1 MISTKPLRSAIYFLL
16 SPPDKTRMD
25 KNIAELFGVLNTA
38 DLESDGIPEEV
49 TVLLGMSR
57 VGKTTL
63 IRWITS
69 PTSLIGDEDG

>member
-1 MISTKPLRSAIYFLL
+1 
-16 SPPDKTRMD
+16 MD
-25 KNIAELFGVLNTA
+25 KNIAELFRVLNTA

-63 IRWITS
+63 IRWITN
-69 PTSLIGDEDG
+69 PTSLIGNEDRQCIYVDASNS